1 MLTDTEFAAM
11 VKVFISYSH
20 DDKQYCDNIKKYL
33 GQLAQC
39 GHSVDVWA
47 DHQIKAGEEWD
58 ETIEEKL
65 RQADIILFLVSVN
78 FITSRYIKDNELAVG
93 YERREGGSAEIIP
106 VLLSECM
113 WEKTGLAKF
122 QALPI
127 DPSNKRAKPITTW
140 EKDERDSVY
149 NSIAQAIA
157 DKASDIIKNRQVR
170 EKNYK
175 LQSYR
180 EKCLEFLRQSPDLKL
195 SIAHQHSLKDF
206 CEDNGIGEAD
216 AKKAFE
222 EVQEPFWVRKKN
234 CERYLETVKAYLS
247 DRRDLSA
254 DQTKRELKDRQLQ
267 LKLED
272 GDIKALQPE
281 IDRLAEEQRA
291 KEVEERKAR
300 EEEAERN
307 AEAERLAVLQRAKEE
322 EDRRNREEEAKAKA
336 EAERIAEE
344 QRAKEE
350 EERRNREEEA
360 KRKAEE
366 ERLAEEQRAKEEA
379 DRMAR
384 EEEAERNAEAERLA
398 VLQRAK
404 EEEERKARDEE
415 AKRNAEAEA
424 ERLASER
431 LVREQQV
438 RDQALQQV
446 PKQAQNPQPDL
457 QTLSISSTVL
467 VQEESR
473 GLKRLLGPSWR
484 IDRGL
489 VQAKV
494 YQQPLAKA
502 LELTMVQIPAGSFQ
516 MGSPATEAERFE
528 DEGPQ
533 RRVQLQSFFLGQTPV
548 TQAQWKEVAS
558 WPQVDMKLN
567 PDPAYFKG
575 SNRPVEQVN
584 WGEAME
590 FCRRLSQRTKL
601 FYTLPSEAQWE
612 YACRACTTSPFA
624 FGDTLTTDLANYNGN
639 STYGSGPKGQYR
651 EQTTEVGSF
660 AANAW
665 GLQDMH
671 GNVWEWCLDH
681 WHKDYR
687 GARSDGSAW
696 VKGGDQTMRLL
707 RGGSWND
714 IPRHCR
720 SADRDWRHRG
730 DRDCSVGFRLCRFPP
745 GLIS

>member
-1 MLTDTEFAAM
+1 MLTDTDFAAM

-106 VLLSECM
+106 VLLSDCM

-175 LQSYR
+175 LKCYS

-222 EVQEPFWVRKKN
+222 EVQEPFRVRKKN

-254 DQTKRELKDRQLQ
+254 DQTKRELKDRQLE

-281 IDRLAEEQRA
+281 IDRLAKEQRV
-291 KEVEERKAR
+291 KEEERKAR
-300 EEEAERN
+300 EEEAKRMAD
-307 AEAERLAVLQRAKEE
+307 AEAERLAE
-322 EDRRNREEEAKAKA
+322 
-336 EAERIAEE
+336 
-344 QRAKEE
+344 
-350 EERRNREEEA
+350 
-360 KRKAEE
+360 
-366 ERLAEEQRAKEEA
+366 
-379 DRMAR
+379 
-384 EEEAERNAEAERLA
+384 
-398 VLQRAK
+398 LQRAK
-404 EEEERKARDEE
+404 EEEERKDREEE
-415 AKRNAEAEA
+415 ANRGPALIQISAHRGE
-424 ERLASER
+424 
-431 LVREQQV
+431 LVRVGNEWQQNTEQ
-438 RDQALQQV
+438 
-446 PKQAQNPQPDL
+446 
-457 QTLSISSTVL
+457 ITVSGYE
-467 VQEESR
+467 QE
-473 GLKRLLGPSWR
+473 
-484 IDRGL
+484 
-489 VQAKV
+489 
-494 YQQPLAKA
+494 LAKGIA
-502 LELTMVQIPAGSFQ
+502 ITMLQIPAGSFQ
-516 MGSPATEAERFE
+516 MGSPATEAERGSDE
-528 DEGPQ
+528 DPQ
-533 RRVQLQSFFLGQTPV
+533 HRVQLQSFFLGQTPV

-558 WPQVDMKLN
+558 WPQVDLKLN
-567 PDPAYFKG
+567 PDPARFKG
-575 SNRPVEQVN
+575 TNRPLEQVS
-584 WGEAME
+584 WEEAME
-590 FCRRLSQRTKL
+590 FCCRLSQRTKL
-601 FYTLPSEAQWE
+601 AYTLPSESQWE
-612 YACRACTTSPFA
+612 YACRAGTTSPFA
-624 FGDTLTTDLANYNGN
+624 FGDTLMPDLANYDGN
-639 STYGSGPKGQYR
+639 YAYGSGPKGQYR
-651 EQTTEVGSF
+651 RKTTEVRSF
-660 AANAW
+660 PANAW

-681 WHKDYR
+681 WHDDYL
-687 GARSDGSAW
+687 GAPSDGSAW
-696 VKGGDQTMRLL
+696 VNGGDPTMRLL
-707 RGGSWND
+707 RGGSWNYS
-714 IPRHCR
+714 PRYCR
-720 SADRDWRHRG
+720 SALRFRWLQFYR
-730 DRDCSVGFRLCRFPP
+730 CNFVGFRLCRFPP

>member
-93 YERREGGSAEIIP
+93 HERREGGSAEIIP

-175 LQSYR
+175 LQCYS

-281 IDRLAEEQRA
+281 IDRLAKEQRV
-291 KEVEERKAR
+291 KEEERKAR
-300 EEEAERN
+300 EEEAKRMAD
-307 AEAERLAVLQRAKEE
+307 AEAERLAE
-322 EDRRNREEEAKAKA
+322 
-336 EAERIAEE
+336 
-344 QRAKEE
+344 
-350 EERRNREEEA
+350 
-360 KRKAEE
+360 
-366 ERLAEEQRAKEEA
+366 
-379 DRMAR
+379 
-384 EEEAERNAEAERLA
+384 
-398 VLQRAK
+398 LQRAK
-404 EEEERKARDEE
+404 EEEERKDREEE
-415 AKRNAEAEA
+415 ANRGPALIQISAHRGE
-424 ERLASER
+424 
-431 LVREQQV
+431 LVRVGNEWQQNTEQ
-438 RDQALQQV
+438 
-446 PKQAQNPQPDL
+446 
-457 QTLSISSTVL
+457 ITVSGYE
-467 VQEESR
+467 QE
-473 GLKRLLGPSWR
+473 
-484 IDRGL
+484 
-489 VQAKV
+489 
-494 YQQPLAKA
+494 LAKGIA
-502 LELTMVQIPAGSFQ
+502 ITMLQIPAGSFQ
-516 MGSPATEAERFE
+516 MGSPATEAERGSDE
-528 DEGPQ
+528 DPQ
-533 RRVQLQSFFLGQTPV
+533 HRVQLQSFFLGQTPV

-558 WPQVDMKLN
+558 WPQVDLKLN
-567 PDPAYFKG
+567 PDPARFKG
-575 SNRPVEQVN
+575 TNRPLEQVS
-584 WGEAME
+584 WEEAME
-590 FCRRLSQRTKL
+590 FCCRLSQRTKL
-601 FYTLPSEAQWE
+601 AYTLPSESQWE
-612 YACRACTTSPFA
+612 YACRAGTTSPFA
-624 FGDTLTTDLANYNGN
+624 FGDTLMPDLANYDGN
-639 STYGSGPKGQYR
+639 YAYGSGPKGQYR
-651 EQTTEVGSF
+651 RKTTEVGSF
-660 AANAW
+660 PANAW

-681 WHKDYR
+681 WHDDYL
-687 GARSDGSAW
+687 GAPSDGSAW
-696 VKGGDQTMRLL
+696 VNGGDQTMRLL
-707 RGGSWND
+707 RGGSWYRY
-714 IPRHCR
+714 PWYCR
-720 SADRDWRHRG
+720 SAGRNRWLLDDRNDN
-730 DRDCSVGFRLCRFPP
+730 VGFRLCRFPP

>member
-1 MLTDTEFAAM
+1 MLADTEFAAM

-58 ETIEEKL
+58 EAIEEKL

-106 VLLSECM
+106 VLLSDCM

-175 LQSYR
+175 LQCYR
-180 EKCLEFLRQSPDLKL
+180 EKCLEFLRQSPDLEL

-222 EVQEPFWVRKKN
+222 EVQEPFRVRKKN

-254 DQTKRELKDRQLQ
+254 DQTKRELKDRQLE

-272 GDIKALQPE
+272 GDINALQPE

-291 KEVEERKAR
+291 KEEEERKAR
-300 EEEAERN
+300 EEEAKRKV
-307 AEAERLAVLQRAKEE
+307 EAERLAVLL
-322 EDRRNREEEAKAKA
+322 
-336 EAERIAEE
+336 
-344 QRAKEE
+344 RAKEE
-350 EERRNREEEA
+350 EERRMREEEA
-360 KRKAEE
+360 NRGPALIQISADRGALVRVGNEWQQKT
-366 ERLAEEQRAKEEA
+366 ERITVSGYELELAEGIA
-379 DRMAR
+379 
-384 EEEAERNAEAERLA
+384 
-398 VLQRAK
+398 
-404 EEEERKARDEE
+404 
-415 AKRNAEAEA
+415 
-424 ERLASER
+424 
-431 LVREQQV
+431 
-438 RDQALQQV
+438 
-446 PKQAQNPQPDL
+446 
-457 QTLSISSTVL
+457 I
-467 VQEESR
+467 
-473 GLKRLLGPSWR
+473 
-484 IDRGL
+484 
-489 VQAKV
+489 
-494 YQQPLAKA
+494 
-502 LELTMVQIPAGSFQ
+502 TMVQIPAGSFQ
-516 MGSPATEAERFE
+516 MGSPATEAERE
-528 DEGPQ
+528 SNEGPQ
-533 RRVQLQSFFLGQTPV
+533 HRVELQSFFLGQTPV
-548 TQAQWKEVAS
+548 TQAQWQEVAS
-558 WPQVDMKLN
+558 WPRVVMMLDPN
-567 PDPAYFKG
+567 PAFFKG
-575 SNRPVEQVN
+575 ANRPVEQVSRE
-584 WGEAME
+584 EAME
-590 FCRRLSQRTKL
+590 FCRRLSRRTKL

-612 YACRACTTSPFA
+612 YACRASTTSPFA
-624 FGDTLTTDLANYNGN
+624 FGETLTPDLANYDGN
-639 STYGSGPKGQYR
+639 FSYGSGPEGQYR
-651 EQTTEVGSF
+651 EKTMEVGSF

-681 WHKDYR
+681 WHDDYR
-687 GARSDGSAW
+687 GAPSDGSAW
-696 VKGGDQTMRLL
+696 VDGGESDLRLL
-707 RGGSWND
+707 RGGSWD
-714 IPRHCR
+714 GSPRDCR
-720 SADRDWRHRG
+720 SANRRSWPQG
-730 DRDCSVGFRLCRFPP
+730 ILSYLVGFRLCRFPP

>member
-1 MLTDTEFAAM
+1 MLADTEFAAM

-33 GQLAQC
+33 GQLSQC

-58 ETIEEKL
+58 EAIEEKL

-106 VLLSECM
+106 VLLSDCM

-206 CEDNGIGEAD
+206 CEDNGIGEVD

-222 EVQEPFWVRKKN
+222 EVQEPFRVRKKN

-254 DQTKRELKDRQLQ
+254 DQTKRELKDRQLE

-281 IDRLAEEQRA
+281 IDRLAEEQRV
-291 KEVEERKAR
+291 KEEERKAR
-300 EEEAERN
+300 EEEAKRMAD
-307 AEAERLAVLQRAKEE
+307 AEAERLAE
-322 EDRRNREEEAKAKA
+322 
-336 EAERIAEE
+336 
-344 QRAKEE
+344 
-350 EERRNREEEA
+350 
-360 KRKAEE
+360 
-366 ERLAEEQRAKEEA
+366 
-379 DRMAR
+379 
-384 EEEAERNAEAERLA
+384 
-398 VLQRAK
+398 LQRAK
-404 EEEERKARDEE
+404 EEEERNDREEE
-415 AKRNAEAEA
+415 ANRGPALIQISAHRGE
-424 ERLASER
+424 
-431 LVREQQV
+431 LVRVGNEWQQNTEQITVSGYEQV
-438 RDQALQQV
+438 
-446 PKQAQNPQPDL
+446 
-457 QTLSISSTVL
+457 
-467 VQEESR
+467 
-473 GLKRLLGPSWR
+473 
-484 IDRGL
+484 
-489 VQAKV
+489 
-494 YQQPLAKA
+494 LAKGIA
-502 LELTMVQIPAGSFQ
+502 ITMVQIPAGSFQ
-516 MGSPATEAERFE
+516 MGSPDTEAERAE

-533 RRVQLQSFFLGQTPV
+533 HRVQLRSFFLGQTPV

-558 WPQVDMKLN
+558 WPQVDLKLN
-567 PDPAYFKG
+567 PDPARFKG
-575 SNRPVEQVN
+575 TNRPLEQVS
-584 WGEAME
+584 WEEAME
-590 FCRRLSQRTKL
+590 FCCRLSQRTKL
-601 FYTLPSEAQWE
+601 AYTLPSESQWE
-612 YACRACTTSPFA
+612 YACRAGTTSPFA
-624 FGDTLTTDLANYNGN
+624 FGDTLMPDLANYDGN
-639 STYGSGPKGQYR
+639 YAYGSGPKGQYR
-651 EQTTEVGSF
+651 RKTTEVGSF
-660 AANAW
+660 PANAW

-681 WHKDYR
+681 WHDDYL
-687 GARSDGSAW
+687 GAPSDGSAW
-696 VKGGDQTMRLL
+696 VNGGDQTMRLL
-707 RGGSWND
+707 RGGSWGFN
-714 IPRHCR
+714 PWYCR
-720 SADRDWRHRG
+720 SANRSRWHLDIRFN
-730 DRDCSVGFRLCRFPP
+730 CVGFRLCRFPP

>member
-1 MLTDTEFAAM
+1 MLADTEFAAM

-58 ETIEEKL
+58 EAIEEKL

-106 VLLSECM
+106 VLLSDCM

-175 LQSYR
+175 LQCYR

-222 EVQEPFWVRKKN
+222 EVQEPFRVRKKN

-254 DQTKRELKDRQLQ
+254 DQTKRELKDRQLE

-281 IDRLAEEQRA
+281 IDRLAKEQRV
-291 KEVEERKAR
+291 KEEERKAR
-300 EEEAERN
+300 EEEAKRMAD
-307 AEAERLAVLQRAKEE
+307 AEAERLAE
-322 EDRRNREEEAKAKA
+322 
-336 EAERIAEE
+336 
-344 QRAKEE
+344 
-350 EERRNREEEA
+350 
-360 KRKAEE
+360 
-366 ERLAEEQRAKEEA
+366 
-379 DRMAR
+379 
-384 EEEAERNAEAERLA
+384 
-398 VLQRAK
+398 LQRAK
-404 EEEERKARDEE
+404 EEEERKDREEE
-415 AKRNAEAEA
+415 ANRGPALIQISAHRGE
-424 ERLASER
+424 
-431 LVREQQV
+431 LVRVGNEWQQNTEQ
-438 RDQALQQV
+438 
-446 PKQAQNPQPDL
+446 
-457 QTLSISSTVL
+457 ITVSGYE
-467 VQEESR
+467 QE
-473 GLKRLLGPSWR
+473 
-484 IDRGL
+484 
-489 VQAKV
+489 
-494 YQQPLAKA
+494 LAKGIA
-502 LELTMVQIPAGSFQ
+502 ITMLQIPAGSFQ
-516 MGSPATEAERFE
+516 MGSPATEAERGSDE
-528 DEGPQ
+528 DPQ
-533 RRVQLQSFFLGQTPV
+533 HRVQLQSFFLGQTPV

-558 WPQVDMKLN
+558 WPQVDLKLN
-567 PDPAYFKG
+567 PDPARFKG
-575 SNRPVEQVN
+575 TNRPLEQVS
-584 WGEAME
+584 WEEAME
-590 FCRRLSQRTKL
+590 FCCRLSQRTKL
-601 FYTLPSEAQWE
+601 AYTLPSESQWE
-612 YACRACTTSPFA
+612 YACRAGTTSPFA
-624 FGDTLTTDLANYNGN
+624 FGDTLMPDLANYDGN
-639 STYGSGPKGQYR
+639 YAYGSGPKGQYR
-651 EQTTEVGSF
+651 RKTTEVRSF
-660 AANAW
+660 PANAW

-681 WHKDYR
+681 WHDDYL
-687 GARSDGSAW
+687 GAPSDGSAW
-696 VKGGDQTMRLL
+696 VNGGDPTMRLL
-707 RGGSWND
+707 RGGSWLND
-714 IPRHCR
+714 PRYCR
-720 SADRDWRHRG
+720 SAVRSGWHLGNRNG
-730 DRDCSVGFRLCRFPP
+730 LVGFRLCRFPP